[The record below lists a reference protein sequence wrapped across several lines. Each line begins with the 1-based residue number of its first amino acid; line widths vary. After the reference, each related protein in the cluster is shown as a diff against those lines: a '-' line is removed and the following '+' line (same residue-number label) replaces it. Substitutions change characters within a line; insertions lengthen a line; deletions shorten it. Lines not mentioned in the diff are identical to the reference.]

1 MPFTDAC
8 TGLSALR
15 RWAGRPWTDV
25 WQCAMLVVTDDW
37 STCSYAKKGIEMK
50 VLLGLDGSEQSM
62 VARDLVASLPWPAGT
77 SIQLLAAYRPQI
89 DYTGGVGGTMAWV
102 GDIEDA
108 IRDQL
113 AETLETM
120 AAPLVERGLKTGRA
134 VVRGRAAD
142 AILDAARDGEVD
154 LIVTGS
160 RGRGPVRSML
170 LGSVAAEVAAH
181 APCPVLVARGA
192 SVSRL
197 LVAADG
203 SLNASGIPDLIG
215 AWDIFRRVP
224 ADVVAV
230 APHDPPGF
238 ELIVGL
244 YTLGDD
250 RLAHLKRDEQLA
262 AGRTADEAVG
272 RLTVVGIPATAHVRS
287 GDPANEILAA
297 ATDLKSDLIVTGSR
311 GLGGLERLLLGSVA
325 RNVLVHAACSVL
337 IVRNGTPSD
346 PT

>member
-1 MPFTDAC
+1 M
-8 TGLSALR
+8 R
-15 RWAGRPWTDV
+15 
-25 WQCAMLVVTDDW
+25 
-37 STCSYAKKGIEMK
+37 

-62 VARDLVASLPWPAGT
+62 VARDLVASLPWPADT
-77 SIQLLAAYRPQI
+77 SIQLLAAYQPQI

-102 GDIEDA
+102 GDIEDS
-108 IRDQL
+108 IRDHL

-120 AAPLVERGLKTGRA
+120 AAPLVERGLKTERT
-134 VVRGRAAD
+134 VIRGRAAD
-142 AILDAARDGEVD
+142 AIIDAARDGEVD

-160 RGRGPVRSML
+160 RGRSPVRSML

-203 SLNASGIPDLIG
+203 SSNASRIPDAIG
-215 AWDIFRRVP
+215 AWDTFRGVP

-230 APHDPPGF
+230 VSKDPPGF
-238 ELIVGL
+238 EFMVAL

-250 RLAHLKRDEQLA
+250 RLADLKRDEQLA

-272 RLTVVGIPATAHVRS
+272 RLSAVGISAKAHVRS

-297 ATDLKSDLIVTGSR
+297 ATDLKSDVIVTGSR

-337 IVRNGTPSD
+337 IVRNGTAPD
-346 PT
+346 PTREENRP

>member
-1 MPFTDAC
+1 
-8 TGLSALR
+8 
-15 RWAGRPWTDV
+15 
-25 WQCAMLVVTDDW
+25 
-37 STCSYAKKGIEMK
+37 MK

-62 VARDLVASLPWPAGT
+62 VARDLVASLPWPADA
-77 SIQLLAAYRPQI
+77 SIQLLAAYQPHV

-113 AETLETM
+113 AETLESM
-120 AAPLVERGLKTGRA
+120 AAPLIERGLKTKRT
-134 VVRGRAAD
+134 VVRGRPAD
-142 AILDAARDGEVD
+142 AIIDAARVEEVD

-181 APCPVLVARGA
+181 AICPVLVARGP
-192 SVSRL
+192 SISRL
-197 LVAADG
+197 LLAVDG
-203 SLNASGIPDLIG
+203 SSDASVIPDLIG
-215 AWDIFRRVP
+215 AWNTFQDVP

-230 APHDPPGF
+230 VSKDPPGF
-238 ELIVGL
+238 EFMLAL
-244 YTLGDD
+244 YTLGDA
-250 RLAHLKRDEQLA
+250 RLADLKRDEQLA
-262 AGRTADEAVG
+262 AGRAADEAVG
-272 RLTVVGIPATAHVRS
+272 RLTAVGIPANAHVRS

-297 ATDLKSDLIVTGSR
+297 AADLKSDLIVTGSR

-325 RNVLVHAACSVL
+325 RNVLVHAPCSVL
-337 IVRNGTPSD
+337 IVRSRTVPD